1 MKDEID
7 LGSRV
12 LELAIAIQQ
21 IPAPTFDEAKRAEF
35 VRGLFESEGLSDVRV
50 DEVGNVYARL
60 RGRDS
65 ARPPLVV
72 SAHLD
77 TVFSAETNLSTTRD
91 GRWVYGPGLGDNSLG
106 VAALLGLVW
115 SLRES
120 GALLAGDVW
129 LVANVGEEGLG
140 DLRGMKAVV
149 NHFGAQVCAYL
160 IVEGAAFGKIY
171 HRAVGVHRYRISVK
185 TAGGHAWSDYGAPSA
200 IHELTMLTA
209 QIASLKL
216 SASPRT
222 TLNVGRIE
230 GGTGVNVLAAHAS
243 LELDMRS
250 ESSQSLVELVSAV
263 DGLIEGVTRPGVE
276 ATAETI
282 GQRGG
287 GMIPAEHALVKLAE
301 SCLREVGVEPKLIAG
316 STDANV
322 PLSRGYPAIVMGI
335 TTGGAAHTPNEFIEI
350 ESLGKGMRSVAK
362 WVEAVI
368 SNQ

>member
-1 MKDEID
+1 MKDEVEVA
-7 LGSRV
+7 GRV
-12 LELAIAIQQ
+12 IELAIAIQQ
-21 IPAPTFDEAKRAEF
+21 IPAPTFFESARAEF
-35 VRGLFESEGLSDVRV
+35 VRGLFESEGLSDVSL

-60 RGRDS
+60 RGRDET
-65 ARPPLVV
+65 RPPLVV

-77 TVFSAETNLSTTRD
+77 TVFPADTDLRIKRD
-91 GRWVYGPGLGDNSLG
+91 LERVYGPGLGDNSVG
-106 VAALLGLVW
+106 VAALFGLLW

-120 GALLAGDVW
+120 MVELAGDLW

-149 NHFGAQVCAYL
+149 DKFGASPRAYL
-160 IVEGAAFGKIY
+160 ILEGIAFGNIY
-171 HRAVGVHRYRISVK
+171 HRAVGVHRYRITVN
-185 TAGGHAWSDYGAPSA
+185 TAGGHAWSNYGEPSA

-209 QIASLKL
+209 RIASLKL
-216 SASPRT
+216 PASPRT
-222 TLNVGRIE
+222 TLNVGRIA

-250 ESSQSLVELVSAV
+250 ESQQSLVELVSMV
-263 DGLIEGVTRPGVE
+263 DALIETATRSGVE
-276 ATAETI
+276 VSAETI

-301 SCLREVGVEPKLIAG
+301 SSLRAVGAEPKLIGG

-322 PLSRGYPAIVMGI
+322 PLSRGYPALVLGI
-335 TTGGAAHTPNEFIEI
+335 TTGGAAHTPNEFIDAEPV
-350 ESLGKGMRSVAK
+350 GRGMSAVVS
-362 WVEAVI
+362 WVESVI